1 VREANDAVNAA
12 NSSGPESADGGPI
25 QGALPAKASL
35 PRITGLSTAFPF
47 PEDADVAERRPHR
60 MGEDRGPRRHA
71 SGE

>member
-1 VREANDAVNAA
+1 MREANDAVNAA
-12 NSSGPESADGGPI
+12 DSSGPDSVEG
-25 QGALPAKASL
+25 GALQGGLPVKASL

-47 PEDADVAERRPHR
+47 PEDADGAESRPHR